1 MSENRIY
8 AGYILQTGTYGKSG
22 SAEKEAEKP
31 KGFKEQIEQL
41 AKEKKPCE
49 MTLKEYREY
58 LKEKIQK
65 MCPFADRMSAVVSI
79 HVSDMALVAMK
90 NDPEYEKMVLE
101 AIQYVV
107 TKEKNSAVEIE
118 FEIQRSREKK
128 SEKKK
133 QMQEILLKKKRIQMF
148 FEKRKLRREAYT
160 EFLEEGK
167 RYVTPCPATELFAA
181 AQMTG
186 GGISFF

>member
-1 MSENRIY
+1 MSGNTIY
-8 AGYILQTGTYGKSG
+8 AGYILQAKTYVESG
-22 SAEKEAEKP
+22 RTEQETEKP

-65 MCPFADRMSAVVSI
+65 MCPFATQMTAMVSI
-79 HVSDMALVAMK
+79 QISDMALVTMK
-90 NDPEYEKMVLE
+90 NNPEYEKMVLE
-101 AIQYVV
+101 AVRYVV
-107 TKEKNSAVEIE
+107 TREKNSAVEVE
-118 FEIQRSREKK
+118 LEIQRSREKK

-133 QMQEILLKKKRIQMF
+133 QMQEILLKKRKIQMF

-160 EFLEEGK
+160 EFLEEGE

-186 GGISFF
+186 GISIF

>member
-1 MSENRIY
+1 MSGNTVY
-8 AGYILQTGTYGKSG
+8 AGYILRTEAYMKSG
-22 SAEKEAEKP
+22 RTEQETEKP

-65 MCPFADRMSAVVSI
+65 MCPFANRMNAIVSI
-79 HVSDMALVAMK
+79 QISDMALVAMK

-107 TKEKNSAVEIE
+107 TREKNSAVEVE
-118 FEIQRSREKK
+118 LQIQRSREKK

-133 QMQEILLKKKRIQMF
+133 QMQEIVLKKKKIQMF

-167 RYVTPCPATELFAA
+167 RYATPCPATELFAA

-186 GGISFF
+186 GISIF